1 MNDKG
6 YSWPEALLTLT
17 IVMVIFGTLLPFAS
31 FITSDLQ
38 AKKSGMYAAET
49 AYQGALSY
57 RAYGMIEGTRQVD
70 GIAYDWM
77 VDTDA
82 ICVSYEPADK
92 VVRKCITY

>member
-17 IVMVIFGTLLPFAS
+17 IIMVIFGTLLPFAS

-38 AKKSGMYAAET
+38 ARKLGMYAAET
-49 AYQGALSY
+49 AYQGAISFQT
-57 RAYGMIEGTRQVD
+57 YGVSEGTRQVD
-70 GIAYDWM
+70 GVAYDWI

-82 ICVSYEPADK
+82 VCVSYGPADK
-92 VVRKCITY
+92 VVRKCIAY